1 MDIQARLYWRIIRHV
16 MDQDP
21 YFKDF
26 KLADYNF
33 IVANKKTLVPLVWR
47 FSMTQAITALT
58 LRDGSIVLRD
68 PEVIGRELFDYLE
81 RRPLVPNGIELTKPN
96 DLVKWIENYDR

>member
-1 MDIQARLYWRIIRHV
+1 

-33 IVANKKTLVPLVWR
+33 IVANRKTLQPLVWR
-47 FSMTQAITALT
+47 FSMTQAITSLT
-58 LRDGSIVLRD
+58 FRDGSIVLRD

-81 RRPLVPNGIELTKPN
+81 RRPSVPNGIELTKPN
-96 DLVKWIENYDR
+96 DLVKWIEKL

>member
-1 MDIQARLYWRIIRHV
+1 
-16 MDQDP
+16 
-21 YFKDF
+21 
-26 KLADYNF
+26 
-33 IVANKKTLVPLVWR
+33 
-47 FSMTQAITALT
+47 MTQAITALT

-81 RRPLVPNGIELTKPN
+81 RRPPVPNGIELTKPN